1 MAAKTS
7 QDTKIHTGVNFFR
20 AEIADYFGHRTSNNV
35 HLMPQPVTN
44 SVVAILRGI
53 SSPKLPSQNQ
63 SPEKSSREEVDETT
77 LSVSL
82 FRLLNVLATDRRH
95 VV

>member
-1 MAAKTS
+1 MQVSENLQLMLQPVPTQLLRCFAESAVPNCHLKIKTS
-7 QDTKIHTGVNFFR
+7 
-20 AEIADYFGHRTSNNV
+20 
-35 HLMPQPVTN
+35 
-44 SVVAILRGI
+44 
-53 SSPKLPSQNQ
+53 
-63 SPEKSSREEVDETT
+63 KSRSREEVDETT

>member
-1 MAAKTS
+1 M
-7 QDTKIHTGVNFFR
+7 
-20 AEIADYFGHRTSNNV
+20 V
-35 HLMPQPVTN
+35 HFMPQPVTN

-63 SPEKSSREEVDETT
+63 NLEKSSREEVDETT

-95 VV
+95 VA